1 MKVITS
7 KAEVKKLIEPCIL
20 NYIDGDDDAFVKNI
34 HTALLQKKIKFPL
47 LEYAAKEIWTAIPE
61 KEHISITKR
70 IMDLNEIGGNTI
82 VGMML
87 QLRLP
92 KHFKQSISKS
102 TEYIIQGDQWYV
114 CDIIGERVLG
124 YALLTEPE
132 ETIPFLKKF
141 AVHSDKWIVR
151 SIGVAT
157 HYAVKKGLKKKYA
170 AQLFQLLLSLS
181 HTTDFHTKKGIGWAA
196 KTISKFHPDIIANNK
211 TILEQDDTIKQWF
224 KTKINIGLSRSF
236 KYATKYS
243 S

>member
-1 MKVITS
+1 MKTITS
-7 KAEVKKLIEPCIL
+7 KAEVKKLLEPCIL
-20 NYIDGDDDAFVKNI
+20 KYTPGDNDAFVKDI
-34 HTALLQKKIKFPL
+34 HAALLKKKIKFPL
-47 LEYAAKEIWTAIPE
+47 LEYAAKEIWMAIPE
-61 KEHISITKR
+61 KEHISITSG
-70 IMDLNEIGGNTI
+70 IMNLNEIGGNTI

-92 KHFKQSISKS
+92 RHFKQSISKS

-124 YALLTEPE
+124 FALLTEPE

-141 AVHSDKWIVR
+141 AAHPDKWIVR

-170 AQLFQLLLSLS
+170 SQLFQLLLSLS
-181 HTTDFHTKKGIGWAA
+181 HTTEFHTKKGIGWAA

-224 KTKINIGLSRSF
+224 RTKINIGLSRSF
-236 KYATKYS
+236 KYATRYS

>member
-1 MKVITS
+1 MKTITS

-20 NYIDGDDDAFVKNI
+20 NYVTGDNEAFVKSI
-34 HTALLQKKIKFPL
+34 HTALLKKKIKFPL
-47 LEYAAKEIWTAIPE
+47 LEYAAKEIWVAIPE
-61 KEHISITKR
+61 SEQISITNG
-70 IMDLNEIGGNTI
+70 IMDMNEIGGNTI
-82 VGMML
+82 AGMML

-92 KHFKQSISKS
+92 KHFKQSINKS

-124 YALLTEPE
+124 FALLTEPD

-141 AVHSDKWIVR
+141 AEHRDKWIVR

-170 AQLFQLLLSLS
+170 AQLFQLLLTLS
-181 HTTDFHTKKGIGWAA
+181 YTTDFHTKKGIGWAA
-196 KTISKFHPDIIANNK
+196 KTISKFHPDIIENNK

-224 KTKINIGLSRSF
+224 KTKIKIGLSRSF